1 MSKVYTKQSAAE
13 LRDKYQAFFVV
24 LNVLSMLLFVP
35 FAKCLCDM
43 RVATFHTI
51 SITFGIAYTASFVL
65 LLNFSE
71 SKLQSLDNSELR
83 RKVLSQLIQLSSYL
97 KELPLAF
104 IAFYYF
110 THVFYMKTTTSF
122 QYYYLL
128 IVSALFSAIGILN
141 CIIAERF
148 MLTISFS
155 LLRLFFLFKFRWFFF
170 VARVIGLATFLASFN
185 GSTDFVIFIFTIYV
199 LVQFVAYFLCFWFF
213 CDKPSQFTSQRVLHR
228 LLKATFESTK
238 LLIDFNDKY
247 FKSKRVL
254 FKLCGFSLT
263 VNLVKLLG
271 FGCFQV
277 GSQVFFAYFWYIR
290 AMLAFKAD
298 QSKTTLFSLL
308 TKVRTRINL
317 VNLYELEIKL
327 KHRQLELITISGCL
341 VIAALSYH
349 IFYTYYNKQ
358 NVELAKHVGIVESPG
373 IKKRSLDQDE
383 IASIERARK
392 SIDDKRLGFI
402 EDKIDGFSIDTYQQS
417 SSIATSISS
426 DSFMSPKY
434 KSHKSLNHLQAKH
447 CSTCSSYDDDDS
459 SYTETSQSFSSI
471 LMTPLEK
478 NLKRSLFRSQSLSC
492 KRQLGGMKFN
502 SMPRSR
508 AYEYDSSSGVDSST
522 TGSRSTVFDYN
533 DLNYLKNCQVTP
545 STYQTERFLGPN
557 RVEFTVGNLN
567 KHNSQASIDDKDF
580 GEKVKVWFSRKQEVT
595 CNLNST
601 FRFSAQDVNRL
612 SESYV
617 I

>member
-13 LRDKYQAFFVV
+13 LRDKYQAFFVA
-24 LNVLSMLLFVP
+24 LNVISMLLFVL
-35 FAKCLCDM
+35 FAKCLCDI
-43 RVATFHTI
+43 RFATFQTI
-51 SITFGIAYTASFVL
+51 SITFGIAYSASFVL
-65 LLNFSE
+65 LLNFTE
-71 SKLQSLDNSELR
+71 S
-83 RKVLSQLIQLSSYL
+83 KVLSQLIQLSSYL

-104 IAFYYF
+104 IAFYHF
-110 THVFYMKTTTSF
+110 TQVFHLKTITSF

-141 CIIAERF
+141 CIIAEKF
-148 MLTISFS
+148 LIAMSFS
-155 LLRLFFLFKFRWFFF
+155 LLRLFFLFKFRWFLF
-170 VARVIGLATFLASFN
+170 VARVIGLVTFLSSFS
-185 GSTDFVIFIFTIYV
+185 GSTDFVNFIFTLYV
-199 LVQFVAYFLCFWFF
+199 LFQFVAYFLYFWFL
-213 CDKPSQFTSQRVLHR
+213 CDKSSQRTNKKHVFHR
-228 LLKATFESTK
+228 LLKTTFESTK

-254 FKLCGFSLT
+254 FKLSDYSLT
-263 VNLVKLLG
+263 VNLVKLFG
-271 FGCFQV
+271 FSCFQV

-290 AMLAFKAD
+290 AMQVFKAD

-327 KHRQLELITISGCL
+327 KHRQLELITIAGCL

-358 NVELAKHVGIVESPG
+358 GLELVNHVGVAESPE
-373 IKKRSLDQDE
+373 IKKRSLDKDE

-426 DSFMSPKY
+426 DSFMISKY

-447 CSTCSSYDDDDS
+447 CSTCSSHDEDDDS
-459 SYTETSQSFSSI
+459 SYTETSQSFSSS
-471 LMTPLEK
+471 LMTPLEAD
-478 NLKRSLFRSQSLSC
+478 LRRSLFRSQSLSC
-492 KRQLGGMKFN
+492 KGHLVRLKFN

-522 TGSRSTVFDYN
+522 TSSRSTVFDYN
-533 DLNYLKNCQVTP
+533 DLNYLKSCQVTP
-545 STYQTERFLGPN
+545 STYQTEHCLGPN
-557 RVEFTVGNLN
+557 RVEFTVGNLD
-567 KHNSQASIDDKDF
+567 KHNAQASIDDKDLD
-580 GEKVKVWFSRKQEVT
+580 EKVNVWFSRKQEVA

-601 FRFSAQDVNRL
+601 FRFSSQNVNRL